1 MNLQTNF
8 AEEIDTAA
16 RRDPV
21 RKVTTYIRRHRW
33 FMLLVALPV
42 ALAVIY
48 YALIAS
54 DQYVSEARFIVK
66 SPNQRGG
73 QVSSIASLIQT
84 TGLSRGQEETNT
96 VLDYIRSRNAL
107 SDLEKRMDVRGVFAD
122 PDADRLSRYPFPLY
136 DAAKFENLYDYYVGK
151 VETHLDN
158 ETGLA
163 VLNVRAFDPAQ
174 AQRLNARLLD
184 LSEDLVNRLNERA
197 HAKQIEEAQNRVREA
212 EVRVRAARVVV
223 GRFRNSQNLI
233 DPQAQAGGIYG
244 VVMQLTGQ
252 RAPGNRF
259 ETHGVHR
266 HEGIT
271 ELNRLNHG
279 HQARKKHM
287 GRCDTREPQHD
298 PDPQQRKKPGRIDV
312 RRLLAE
318 ELKNLWR
325 EQKAGRDGEYQQHAH
340 DDVDAAQDPQK
351 QSRNFKRP
359 ALGLDHLTLPQFIA
373 RRYQIYCFK
382 AIVLLLNDVELT
394 TTLSYGS
401 AMTVPSPARSKRSLN
416 RSRNTAN
423 SSSLVQ
429 CPGATRSIFRVL
441 KSASAVR

>member
-1 MNLQTNF
+1 MNLPPTFDQPVTERKQLDGF
-8 AEEIDTAA
+8 KA
-16 RRDPV
+16 RI
-21 RKVTTYIRRHRW
+21 KSIRRHRW

-42 ALAVIY
+42 ALAAIY
-48 YALIAS
+48 YGLIAS

-174 AQRLNARLLD
+174 AQRLNAHLLD

-252 RAPGNRF
+252 RAALQAQLDQM
-259 ETHGVHR
+259 T
-266 HEGIT
+266 
-271 ELNRLNHG
+271 RLTPANPSIPSLRSQIAAVNG
-279 HQARKKHM
+279 EIGALSGRVVGADGAIASKLGSYENLLLEQEFAAQNLTAANASLEQAR
-287 GRCDTREPQHD
+287 
-298 PDPQQRKKPGRIDV
+298 
-312 RRLLAE
+312 AE
-318 ELKNLWR
+318 
-325 EQKAGRDGEYQQHAH
+325 A
-340 DDVDAAQDPQK
+340 QK
-351 QSRNFKRP
+351 QQFYLERVVEPNRPDLALYPKRLISILTVAGA
-359 ALGLDHLTLPQFIA
+359 ALCLYFIGWMLVVG
-373 RRYQIYCFK
+373 I
-382 AIVLLLNDVELT
+382 LEH
-394 TTLSYGS
+394 
-401 AMTVPSPARSKRSLN
+401 SPED
-416 RSRNTAN
+416 
-423 SSSLVQ
+423 
-429 CPGATRSIFRVL
+429 
-441 KSASAVR
+441 